1 MSIHLIFTVAAVF
14 GSYLVIRAFHKFHSL
29 RTASNVILVSL
40 STADGLLAIPLI
52 FGIVQ
57 MSLRLLNGSDAEC
70 SSGPLGKITFISSFF
85 LISVIILH
93 LALISVERLIAVK
106 FALRYHTIV
115 TNPRALIVAL
125 AMWFF
130 AATVTI
136 TFATTLVANSGDIGR
151 FRQAMDPHCKNP
163 EDPLDHDLNPL
174 MKGLLI
180 FLVNVFASH
189 PLGNHFVFIWLHLY
203 RLLQTKEKYKRTKQ
217 HSRNG
222 YRHQARNER
231 RQYSCYCCSCPPSQ
245 YRPTD
250 NHDRPSLFRRNSRT
264 LRPKEKVN

>member
-1 MSIHLIFTVAAVF
+1 MASNLSCNEDKCGLNEAHCPAQNLSLAKETVIIISVMSIHLIFTVAAVF

-136 TFATTLVANSGDIGR
+136 TFATTLVANSGDIER

-163 EDPLDHDLNPL
+163 EDSLDHDLNPL

-180 FLVNVFASH
+180 FLVMFLPVI
-189 PLGNHFVFIWLHLY
+189 PLVIILCSYGYTFIIS
-203 RLLQTKEKYKRTKQ
+203 YKQRKNIRGQNNIPGKATAIK
-217 HSRNG
+217 HEMKGANTV
-222 YRHQARNER
+222 
-231 RQYSCYCCSCPPSQ
+231 P
-245 YRPTD
+245 
-250 NHDRPSLFRRNSRT
+250 
-264 LRPKEKVN
+264 